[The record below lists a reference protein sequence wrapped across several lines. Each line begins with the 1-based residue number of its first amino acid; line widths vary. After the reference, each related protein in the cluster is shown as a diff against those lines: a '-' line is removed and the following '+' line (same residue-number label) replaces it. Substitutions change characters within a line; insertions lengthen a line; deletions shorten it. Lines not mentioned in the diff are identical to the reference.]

1 MKSMISKKKKIL
13 FLYLKTGGGHEA
25 PARAIANYL
34 NKHKNDEIESVLF
47 DGFEKSKRIAR
58 LVVVDG
64 YRFLQNNAKWIF
76 ELIYAVHKIRFVSEI
91 SAFLVSMNTQKYLDV
106 TILNEKP
113 DKIVILHFF
122 LIQPVYNILK
132 SNKLNIPVITVVTDP
147 YSAHPLWFLNKNQNF
162 IVFSK
167 KLKDKLIH
175 DGIKETNINVFP
187 FILDEKFSKR
197 ATPDDIAVY
206 KKKYEIK
213 SSDVLLILG
222 GGDGIPHGLAILNNI
237 MKLNIDFDVLV
248 VCGKDKK
255 LYDNALKLKEKLND
269 TRLKVFG
276 FVDFV
281 YELISVSDVIISK
294 CGASTFM
301 EILLSRKVPII
312 NSYIWE
318 QEKGNVD
325 FLVENELGIYEKNIF
340 RLPEIVKQLFLN
352 RKLIEKYKCNIGKMN
367 LVNGADQVSEFIAQF
382 ELDK

>member
-1 MKSMISKKKKIL
+1 MNTKKKKIL

-25 PARAIANYL
+25 PARAIAKYL
-34 NKHKNDEIESVLF
+34 NKHKSDEIESILF
-47 DGFEKSKRIAR
+47 DGFENSKRIAR
-58 LVVVDG
+58 LIVVDG

-76 ELIYAVHKIRFVSEI
+76 ELIYAVHKIKLVAEL
-91 SAFLVSMNTQKYLDV
+91 SAYLVSINTEKYLKE
-106 TILNEKP
+106 TIKNEKP

-122 LIQPVYNILK
+122 LIKPVYNILK
-132 SNKLNIPVITVVTDP
+132 SDKLNIPVITVVTDP
-147 YSAHPLWFLNKNQNF
+147 YSAHPLWFLNKEQNF
-162 IVFSK
+162 IVFSRQLK
-167 KLKDKLIH
+167 EKLLLK
-175 DGIKETNINVFP
+175 GIKETNINVFP

-206 KKKYEIK
+206 KKKYEIQ
-213 SSDVLLILG
+213 SSGVLLILG
-222 GGDGIPHGLAILNNI
+222 GGDGMPHGLAILNNM
-237 MKLNIDFDVLV
+237 MKLKIDFEVLI

-255 LYDNALKLKEKLND
+255 LYDDAIKLKEKLND

-281 YELISVSDVIISK
+281 YELISVSDIVISK

-318 QEKGNVD
+318 QEKGNVV

-340 RLPEIVKQLFLN
+340 RLPEIVKQLFTN
-352 RKLIEKYKCNIGKMN
+352 KNLIGKYKTNIEMMN
-367 LVNGADQVSEFIAQF
+367 FINGAEQVAEFIS
-382 ELDK
+382 K

>member
-1 MKSMISKKKKIL
+1 MNPKKKKIL
-13 FLYLKTGGGHEA
+13 FLFLKTGGGHEA
-25 PARAIANYL
+25 PARAIAKYL
-34 NKHKNDEIESVLF
+34 NKHKNDEIETILF
-47 DGFEKSKRIAR
+47 DGFEKSKRIAK
-58 LVVVDG
+58 LIVVDG

-76 ELIYAVHKIRFVSEI
+76 ELIYAVHKIRLVSEI
-91 SAFLVSMNTQKYLDV
+91 SAYLVSINTEKYLRE
-106 TILNEKP
+106 TIKNENP

-122 LIQPVYNILK
+122 LIKPVYNILK
-132 SNKLNIPVITVVTDP
+132 SDKLNIPVITVVTDP
-147 YSAHPLWFLNKNQNF
+147 YSAHPLWFLNKDQNF
-162 IVFSK
+162 IVFSGQ
-167 KLKDKLIH
+167 LRDKLIR
-175 DGIKETNINVFP
+175 DGINERNINVFP

-197 ATPDDIAVY
+197 ATPEEIIVY

-213 SSDVLLILG
+213 SNNVLLVLG

-237 MKLNIDFDVLV
+237 LKLNIDFEILI
-248 VCGKDKK
+248 VCGKDKN
-255 LYDNALKLKEKLND
+255 LFDEAVKLKEKLND

-318 QEKGNVD
+318 QEKGNVV

-340 RLPEIVKQLFLN
+340 KLPEIVKQLFQN
-352 RKLIEKYKCNIGKMN
+352 KSLIEKYKNNNEKMN
-367 LVNGADQVSEFIAQF
+367 LVNGADQVAEFIA
-382 ELDK
+382 K

>member
-1 MKSMISKKKKIL
+1 MNPKKKKIL

-25 PARAIANYL
+25 PARAIAKYL
-34 NKHKNDEIESVLF
+34 NKHKNDEIETILF
-47 DGFEKSKRIAR
+47 DGFEKSKRIAK
-58 LVVVDG
+58 LIVVDG

-76 ELIYAVHKIRFVSEI
+76 ELIYAVHKIRIVSEI
-91 SAFLVSMNTQKYLDV
+91 SAYLVSINTQKYLDE
-106 TILNEKP
+106 TILKEKP

-122 LIQPVYNILK
+122 LIKPVYNILK
-132 SNKLNIPVITVVTDP
+132 SNKLNIPVVTVVTDP

-162 IVFSK
+162 IVFSQQ
-167 KLKDKLIH
+167 LKDKLIR

-197 ATPDDIAVY
+197 ATLDEIVVY
-206 KKKYEIK
+206 KKKYGIQ
-213 SSDVLLILG
+213 SSDVLLVLG
-222 GGDGIPHGLAILNNI
+222 GGDGIPHGLAILNN
-237 MKLNIDFDVLV
+237 MLKLKIDFEVLI

-255 LYDNALKLKEKLND
+255 LYDEAIRLKEKLND

-318 QEKGNVD
+318 QEKGNVV

-340 RLPEIVKQLFLN
+340 RLPEIVKQLFQN
-352 RKLIEKYKCNIGKMN
+352 KNLIEKYKNNIEKMN
-367 LVNGADQVSEFIAQF
+367 LVNGADQVAEFIA
-382 ELDK
+382 K

>member
-1 MKSMISKKKKIL
+1 MNPKKKKIL

-25 PARAIANYL
+25 PARAIAKYL
-34 NKHKNDEIESVLF
+34 NKYKSDEIETILF
-47 DGFEKSKRIAR
+47 DGFEKSKRIAK
-58 LVVVDG
+58 LIVVDG

-76 ELIYAVHKIRFVSEI
+76 EFIYAVHKIKLVSEI
-91 SAFLVSMNTQKYLDV
+91 SAYLVSINTQKYLHE
-106 TILNEKP
+106 TILKEKP

-122 LIQPVYNILK
+122 LIKPVYNILK
-132 SNKLNIPVITVVTDP
+132 SDKLNIPVITVVTDP
-147 YSAHPLWFLNKNQNF
+147 YTAHPLWFLNKDQNF
-162 IVFSK
+162 IVFSRQ
-167 KLKDKLIH
+167 LKDKLIR
-175 DGIKETNINVFP
+175 DGIKEKNINVFP

-197 ATPDDIAVY
+197 AAPDDIAVY

-213 SSDVLLILG
+213 SSDVLLVLG
-222 GGDGIPHGLAILNNI
+222 GGDGIPHGLAILNN
-237 MKLNIDFDVLV
+237 MLKLKIDFEVLI

-255 LYDNALKLKEKLND
+255 LYDDAVKLKEKLND

-318 QEKGNVD
+318 QEKGNVV

-340 RLPEIVKQLFLN
+340 RLPEIVKQLFQN
-352 RKLIEKYKCNIGKMN
+352 KSLIEKYKNNNEKMN
-367 LVNGADQVSEFIAQF
+367 LVNGADQVAEFIA
-382 ELDK
+382 K